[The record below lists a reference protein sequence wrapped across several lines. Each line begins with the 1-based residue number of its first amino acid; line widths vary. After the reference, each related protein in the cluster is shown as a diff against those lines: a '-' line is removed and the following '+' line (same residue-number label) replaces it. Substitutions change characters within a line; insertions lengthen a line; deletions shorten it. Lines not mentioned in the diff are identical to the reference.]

1 MWHLLTF
8 DKELFK
14 YFKMEFTLKNQ
25 SAASAILSVNIQEA
39 DYSALVEKQLKNFRQ
54 KANIPGFRPG
64 MVPMGLIKKQYGTA
78 VKAEEINKL
87 LQTKIFEYI
96 RENKI
101 DMLGEPL
108 PIESQQ
114 AGINMAE
121 DKEFTFE
128 FEIALAPKF
137 DAVLDKN
144 DKLAYYRIQPTDEM
158 IEGQVNAFAQRCGEY
173 KQVEAYENGDML
185 KGTLAESV
193 EEGIV
198 VREAVMMPSY
208 MKNDEQK
215 ALFAGSK
222 LNDVVTFN
230 PSVAFDN
237 NEAELASLLKVEKAD
252 VAAHNGE
259 FTFTITEITRFVA
272 SELNQTVF
280 DAAFGKDVVTNE
292 ADFRAKI
299 AEQFESRF
307 EVESDYKLLMDV
319 RAYLMEKVGKL
330 EYDESILRRIMDG
343 SKQGET
349 VSEEDFQKSLTE
361 LTWHLI
367 KEQLARKFEVKV
379 EDNDVLDVAK
389 AATRDQFAQYG
400 MANVPDD
407 LLENY
412 AKEMLKQ
419 EKTRE
424 ALINRAVDVKLI
436 QAIKGV
442 VTLEEEKVSV
452 EDFNKKVSEN
462 A

>member
-1 MWHLLTF
+1 
-8 DKELFK
+8 
-14 YFKMEFTLKNQ
+14 MEFTLKNQ
-25 SAASAILSVNIQEA
+25 DATSAILSVNIQEA
-39 DYSALVEKQLKNFRQ
+39 DYAALVEKQLKNFRQ
-54 KANIPGFRPG
+54 KANVPGFRPG

-108 PIESQQ
+108 PIEAQQ
-114 AGINMAE
+114 ANINMAE

-144 DKLAYYRIQPTDEM
+144 DALAYYKIQPTDEM
-158 IEGQVNAFAQRCGEY
+158 IQGQVNAFAQRCGEY
-173 KQVEAYENGDML
+173 KQVESYENGDML
-185 KGTLAESV
+185 KGTLTEAAEGGV
-193 EEGIV
+193 V

-208 MKNDEQK
+208 MKNDDQK
-215 ALFAGSK
+215 ALFAGAK
-222 LNDVVTFN
+222 VNDVVTFN
-230 PSVAFDN
+230 PFTAFDG
-237 NEAELASLLKVEKAD
+237 NEAELASLLKVEKNE
-252 VAAHNGE
+252 VAVHNGE
-259 FTFTITEITRFVA
+259 FTFAITEITRFVA
-272 SELNQTVF
+272 SEINQNVF
-280 DAAFGKDVVTNE
+280 DAAFGKDAVKSE
-292 ADFRAKI
+292 EEFRAKI
-299 AEQFESRF
+299 AEQFEARF

-319 RAYLMEKVGKL
+319 RDYLMNKVGKL
-330 EYDESILRRIMDG
+330 EFNEAILRRIMDSNQPEG
-343 SKQGET
+343 AEA

-361 LTWHLI
+361 LRWHLV
-367 KEQLARKFEVKV
+367 KEQLAKKFEVKID
-379 EDNDVLDVAK
+379 DNDVLAVAK
-389 AATRDQFAQYG
+389 GATRDQFAQYG
-400 MANVPDD
+400 MANVPED

-436 QAIKGV
+436 QAIKAAI
-442 VTLEEEKVSV
+442 TLNEETVSV

>member
-1 MWHLLTF
+1 M
-8 DKELFK
+8 LFRSDA
-14 YFKMEFTLKNQ
+14 T
-25 SAASAILSVNIQEA
+25 SAILSVNIQEA
-39 DYSALVEKQLKNFRQ
+39 DYAALVEKQLKNFRQ
-54 KANIPGFRPG
+54 KANVPGFRPG

-108 PIESQQ
+108 PIEAQQ
-114 AGINMAE
+114 ANINMAE

-144 DKLAYYRIQPTDEM
+144 DALAYYRIQPTDEM
-158 IEGQVNAFAQRCGEY
+158 IQGQVNAFAQRCGEY
-173 KQVEAYENGDML
+173 KQVESYENGDML
-185 KGTLAESV
+185 KGTLTESV

-208 MKNDEQK
+208 MKNDDQK

-222 LNDVVTFN
+222 VNDVVTFN
-230 PSVAFDN
+230 PFTAFDG
-237 NEAELASLLKVEKAD
+237 NEAELASLLKVEKGE

-259 FTFTITEITRFVA
+259 FTFAISEITRFVA
-272 SELNQTVF
+272 SEINQNVF
-280 DAAFGKDVVTNE
+280 DAAFGKDAVKSE
-292 ADFRAKI
+292 EEFRAKI
-299 AEQFESRF
+299 AEQFEARF
-307 EVESDYKLLMDV
+307 EVESDYKLLMDT
-319 RAYLMEKVGKL
+319 RDHLMNKVGKL
-330 EYDESILRRIMDG
+330 EFNEAILRRIMDSNQPEG
-343 SKQGET
+343 AEA

-361 LTWHLI
+361 LRWHLV
-367 KEQLARKFEVKV
+367 KEQLAKKFEVKID
-379 EDNDVLDVAK
+379 DNDVLEVAK
-389 AATRDQFAQYG
+389 GATRDQFAQYG
-400 MANVPDD
+400 MANVPED

-436 QAIKGV
+436 QAIKGAI
-442 VTLEEEKVSV
+442 TLNEEKVSV

>member
-1 MWHLLTF
+1 
-8 DKELFK
+8 
-14 YFKMEFTLKNQ
+14 MEFTLKNQ
-25 SAASAILSVNIQEA
+25 DATSAILSVNIQEA
-39 DYSALVEKQLKNFRQ
+39 DYAALVEKQLKNFRQ
-54 KANIPGFRPG
+54 KASIPGFRPG

-108 PIESQQ
+108 PIEAQQ
-114 AGINMAE
+114 ANINMAE

-144 DKLAYYRIQPTDEM
+144 DALAYYRIQPTDEM
-158 IEGQVNAFAQRCGEY
+158 IQGQVNAFAQRCGEY
-173 KQVEAYENGDML
+173 KQVESYENGDML
-185 KGTLAESV
+185 KGTLTESV

-208 MKNDEQK
+208 MKNDDQK

-222 LNDVVTFN
+222 VNDVVTFN
-230 PSVAFDN
+230 PFTAFDG
-237 NEAELASLLKVEKAD
+237 NEAELASLLKVEKGE

-259 FTFTITEITRFVA
+259 FTFAISEITRFVA
-272 SELNQTVF
+272 SEINQNVF
-280 DAAFGKDVVTNE
+280 DAAFGKDAVKSE
-292 ADFRAKI
+292 EEFRAKI
-299 AEQFESRF
+299 AEQFEARF
-307 EVESDYKLLMDV
+307 EVESDYKLLMDT
-319 RAYLMEKVGKL
+319 RDHLMNKVGKL
-330 EYDESILRRIMDG
+330 EFNEAILRRIMDSNQPEG
-343 SKQGET
+343 AEA

-361 LTWHLI
+361 LRWHLV
-367 KEQLARKFEVKV
+367 KEQLAKKFEVKID
-379 EDNDVLDVAK
+379 DNDVLEVAK
-389 AATRDQFAQYG
+389 GATRDQFAQYG
-400 MANVPDD
+400 MANVPED

-436 QAIKGV
+436 QGIKAAI
-442 VTLEEEKVSV
+442 TLNEEKVSV